1 MELKNI
7 ETSMINNWQTRKL
20 GDISVIN
27 GGGTPPTCHTEYFSG
42 NVPWF
47 TPSEITS
54 GTVSVLINSERQIT
68 EEATKHSKI
77 AEQGTVLLS
86 SRATIGHVG
95 IVAIRSTYNQG
106 IKGLTPKKE
115 LLPWYLAYWL
125 LANKKRLEKSSF
137 GTTFKELSTTALK
150 RFDIAVPPISV
161 QQQIVEKLDALKQ
174 MQELNKKKSEKA
186 NELFN
191 SLIKSV
197 YVSKIGQ
204 RKKINEIVNFL
215 QYGLSRSMNSNSK
228 GCPIF
233 RINSIKNGEIS
244 DEGFKHV
251 EVTDEEFKKYKV
263 DYNDILFNRTNSY
276 ELVGKTGIFK
286 LTGRFVFASY
296 LIRIKT
302 KDEIVSDYLNY
313 FLNSPT
319 GQAEI
324 KKRAKRAVSQ
334 ANVNAKELGTIQIF
348 VPNKSIQEKA
358 VNQLDSIKQYQQ
370 LLGMEKEA
378 IGTLFEGTLYKFMN
392 RN

>member
-1 MELKNI
+1 M
-7 ETSMINNWQTRKL
+7 NNWQTKKL

-27 GGGTPPTCHTEYFSG
+27 GGGTPPTSHAEYFTG

-54 GTVSVLINSERQIT
+54 GTVSVLTNSERQIT
-68 EEATKHSKI
+68 EDATKHSKI

-95 IVAIRSTYNQG
+95 IVASRSTYNQG

-125 LANKKRLEKSSF
+125 LANKNRLEKSSF

-150 RFDIAVPPISV
+150 KFDIEIPPISV
-161 QQQIVEKLDALKQ
+161 QQQLVEKLDTIKK
-174 MQELNKKKSEKA
+174 MQELKNIKSEKA
-186 NELFN
+186 KELFS
-191 SLIKSV
+191 SLIKSIFIL
-197 YVSKIGQ
+197 KIGQ
-204 RKKINEIVNFL
+204 SKKINEIVNCL
-215 QYGLSRSMNSNSK
+215 QYGLSRSMNSDSI

-233 RINSIKNGEIS
+233 RINSIKNNEIS
-244 DEGFKHV
+244 DEDLKHV
-251 EVTDEEFKKYKV
+251 KVTDEEFKKYKV

-302 KDEIVSDYLNY
+302 KDEILSDYLNY
-313 FLNSPT
+313 FLNSPI

-358 VNQLDSIKQYQQ
+358 VNQLNSIKQYQQ
-370 LLGMEKEA
+370 LLGMEKDA
-378 IGTLFEGTLYKFMN
+378 IETLFEGTLNKFMN